1 MLTRTQI
8 YLHYTNS
15 KKEEEKKREILAL
28 LLFSFGS
35 SGVPAELFL
44 HLCFFFFLKPIQLL
58 FWCLSLIP
66 TTSFALLIFLNFH
79 LHFLLFF
86 FSSQAFL
93 MQTPKTP
100 GVSSPVHLSSA
111 VETCPVMQPISPI
124 CNEHDEHDECLAR
137 EQQQMIMQLLSSGL
151 VQAEDLTALGF
162 TAAEVHTSGFPVT
175 CARSGRCEESE
186 SKQAHD
192 TTTTAGRRDTSRPG
206 TRQEKARKRG
216 WQDESAEANAVRTP
230 VAATS
235 RATPPTA
242 VAAKVTAPLSEQL
255 RAEALRSASAAERAR
270 RRRWASAGHSCG
282 DDCARGLRCGTAEEN
297 GNEDE
302 EASACAS
309 AVAGAGATAA
319 AQPTRPVN
327 TALAFSGLDVAVV
340 KEIAQLLQTPADD
353 EAAVEQLRVQAYL
366 DSREDGNTPYM

>member
-1 MLTRTQI
+1 
-8 YLHYTNS
+8 
-15 KKEEEKKREILAL
+15 
-28 LLFSFGS
+28 
-35 SGVPAELFL
+35 
-44 HLCFFFFLKPIQLL
+44 
-58 FWCLSLIP
+58 
-66 TTSFALLIFLNFH
+66 
-79 LHFLLFF
+79 
-86 FSSQAFL
+86 

-100 GVSSPVHLSSA
+100 GVSSPMQLSSA

-124 CNEHDEHDECLAR
+124 CNGHDEHDECLAR

-175 CARSGRCEESE
+175 CARSGRCGESE
-186 SKQAHD
+186 SEQAHD
-192 TTTTAGRRDTSRPG
+192 TTTTAGSRDTSSPG

-235 RATPPTA
+235 RVTPPTA
-242 VAAKVTAPLSEQL
+242 AAAKVTAPLSEQL
-255 RAEALRSASAAERAR
+255 RAKALRSASAAERAR
-270 RRRWASAGHSCG
+270 RRRWALAGHSCG

-297 GNEDE
+297 GDEDE